1 MSFLK
6 RLVPVKAEMILD
18 YQNEDIGAAHRVK
31 GYAKI
36 ESEDTFSVE
45 QVFLKVTV
53 QEERRINNK
62 VDVHP
67 PLYSKDIN
75 IGESFNATVGVK
87 RDFPF
92 EIEIPDYDATH
103 GGAIWTY
110 VKAVAKLRGRPDLIK
125 NKNYVS

>member
-6 RLVPVKAEMILD
+6 RLVPVKAELILD
-18 YQNEDIGAAHRVK
+18 YQNEDISAAHRLK
-31 GYAKI
+31 GNVRI
-36 ESEDTFSVE
+36 ESEDTLSVE
-45 QVFLKVTV
+45 QVLLKVTV
-53 QEERRINNK
+53 QEERRTSNK
-62 VDVHP
+62 VDVYP

-75 IGESFNATVGVK
+75 IGESFAATMGVK

-110 VKAVAKLRGRPDLIK
+110 VKAVAKLKGRPDLIK
-125 NKNYVS
+125 NKNYIR